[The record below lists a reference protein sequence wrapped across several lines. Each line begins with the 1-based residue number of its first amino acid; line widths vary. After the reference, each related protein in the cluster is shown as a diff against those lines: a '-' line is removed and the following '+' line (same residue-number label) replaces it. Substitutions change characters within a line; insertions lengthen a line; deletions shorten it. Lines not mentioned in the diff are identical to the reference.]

1 MKMIEVYFKSKIV
14 KNWILS
20 IESDLDKI
28 VEFNYHSTLES
39 LKNELDI
46 KIKSTIAIVDFTDSN
61 FSFYTKNYFGNA
73 KNIKFIGIGTKLEIS
88 DLKIIVD
95 SNIDAFIEVG
105 NSSIEL
111 IKAIK
116 NIKNNQKYFCEQTKE
131 QILTELIVQIENG
144 NNEIKVLKSINSNE
158 LTDLNARKPLDLKV
172 ETLTEKEKKVT
183 QLLTQGLSYKEIA
196 NILGVTSFAINQNA
210 KNIYK
215 KLKVRSRSEL
225 SYRIFN

>member
-1 MKMIEVYFKSKIV
+1 MIEVYFKSKIV

-20 IESDLDKI
+20 IAPDLDKI
-28 VEFNYHSTLES
+28 VEFNYHLTLES

-46 KIKSTIAIVDFTDSN
+46 KLKSTIAIVDLTDSN
-61 FSFYTKNYFGNA
+61 FSLYTKNYFGNA

-88 DLKIIVD
+88 DLKTIVD

-116 NIKNNQKYFCEQTKE
+116 SIKINQRYFCEQTKE
-131 QILTELIVQIENG
+131 QILRELIVQIENS

-172 ETLTEKEKKVT
+172 ETLTEKEKRLHNSLHKDFH
-183 QLLTQGLSYKEIA
+183 I
-196 NILGVTSFAINQNA
+196 
-210 KNIYK
+210 K
-215 KLKVRSRSEL
+215 K
-225 SYRIFN
+225 

>member
-1 MKMIEVYFKSKIV
+1 MIEVYFKSKIV
-14 KNWILS
+14 KNWISS
-20 IESDLDKI
+20 IEADLDKI
-28 VEFNYHSTLES
+28 VEFNYHLTLES

-46 KIKSTIAIVDFTDSN
+46 KLKLTIAIVDLTDSN
-61 FSFYTKNYFGNA
+61 FSLYTKNYFGNA

-88 DLKIIVD
+88 DLKTIVD
-95 SNIDAFIEVG
+95 SNIDSFIEVG

-116 NIKNNQKYFCEQTKE
+116 SIKNNQKYFCEQTKE
-131 QILTELIVQIENG
+131 QILRELIVQIENG

>member
-1 MKMIEVYFKSKIV
+1 MIEVYFKSKIV

-20 IESDLDKI
+20 IAPDLDKI
-28 VEFNYHSTLES
+28 VEFNYHLTLES

-46 KIKSTIAIVDFTDSN
+46 KLKSTIAIVDLTDSN
-61 FSFYTKNYFGNA
+61 FSLYTKNYFGNA

-88 DLKIIVD
+88 DLKTIVD

-116 NIKNNQKYFCEQTKE
+116 SIKNNQKYFCEQTKE
-131 QILTELIVQIENG
+131 QILRELIVQIENS

-183 QLLTQGLSYKEIA
+183 QLLAQGLSYKEIA

>member
-1 MKMIEVYFKSKIV
+1 MIEVYFKSKIV
-14 KNWILS
+14 KNWISS
-20 IESDLDKI
+20 IAADLDKI
-28 VEFNYHSTLES
+28 VEFNYHLTLES

-46 KIKSTIAIVDFTDSN
+46 KLKSTIAIVDLTDSN
-61 FSFYTKNYFGNA
+61 FSLYTKNYFGNA
-73 KNIKFIGIGTKLEIS
+73 KNIKFIGIGIKLEIS
-88 DLKIIVD
+88 DLKTIVD
-95 SNIDAFIEVG
+95 SNIDSFIEVG

-116 NIKNNQKYFCEQTKE
+116 SIKINQKYFCEQTKE
-131 QILTELIVQIENG
+131 QILRELIVQIENG

-196 NILGVTSFAINQNA
+196 NIQGVTSFAINQNA

>member
-1 MKMIEVYFKSKIV
+1 MIEVYIKSKIV
-14 KNWILS
+14 KNWISS
-20 IESDLDKI
+20 IEADLDKI
-28 VEFNYHSTLES
+28 VEFNYHLTLES

-46 KIKSTIAIVDFTDSN
+46 KLKSTIAIVDLTDSN
-61 FSFYTKNYFGNA
+61 FSLYTKNYFGNA

-88 DLKIIVD
+88 DLKTIVD
-95 SNIDAFIEVG
+95 SNIDSFIEVG

-116 NIKNNQKYFCEQTKE
+116 SIKNNQKYFCEQTKE
-131 QILTELIVQIENG
+131 QILRELIVQIENG

-158 LTDLNARKPLDLKV
+158 LIDLYARKPLDLKV

>member
-1 MKMIEVYFKSKIV
+1 MIEVYFKSKIV
-14 KNWILS
+14 KNWISS

-46 KIKSTIAIVDFTDSN
+46 KVKSTIAIVDLTDSN
-61 FSFYTKNYFGNA
+61 FSFYTKNYFGSA

-88 DLKIIVD
+88 DLKTIVD
-95 SNIDAFIEVG
+95 SNIDSFIEVG

-116 NIKNNQKYFCEQTKE
+116 SIKNNQKYFCEQTKE
-131 QILTELIVQIENG
+131 QILSELIVQIENG
-144 NNEIKVLKSINSNE
+144 NNEFKVFKSINSNE

>member
-1 MKMIEVYFKSKIV
+1 MIEVYFKSKIV
-14 KNWILS
+14 KNWISS
-20 IESDLDKI
+20 IAADLDKI
-28 VEFNYHSTLES
+28 VEFNYHLTLES

-46 KIKSTIAIVDFTDSN
+46 KLKSTIAIVDLTDSN
-61 FSFYTKNYFGNA
+61 FSLYTKNYFGDA
-73 KNIKFIGIGTKLEIS
+73 KNIKFIGIGIKLEIS
-88 DLKIIVD
+88 DLKTIVD
-95 SNIDAFIEVG
+95 SNIDSFIEVG

-116 NIKNNQKYFCEQTKE
+116 SIKINQKYFCEQTKE
-131 QILTELIVQIENG
+131 QILRELIVQIENG

>member
-1 MKMIEVYFKSKIV
+1 MIEVYFKSKIV

-20 IESDLDKI
+20 IAPDLDKI
-28 VEFNYHSTLES
+28 VEFNYHLTLES

-46 KIKSTIAIVDFTDSN
+46 KLKSTIAIVDLTDSN
-61 FSFYTKNYFGNA
+61 FSLYTKNYFGDA

-88 DLKIIVD
+88 DLKTIVD

-116 NIKNNQKYFCEQTKE
+116 SIKINQKYFCEQTKE
-131 QILTELIVQIENG
+131 QILRELIVQIENS

>member
-1 MKMIEVYFKSKIV
+1 MIEVYFKSKIV

-20 IESDLDKI
+20 IAPDLDKI
-28 VEFNYHSTLES
+28 VEFNYHLTLES

-46 KIKSTIAIVDFTDSN
+46 KLKSTIAIVDLTDSN
-61 FSFYTKNYFGNA
+61 FSLYTKNYFGDA

-88 DLKIIVD
+88 DLKTIVD

-116 NIKNNQKYFCEQTKE
+116 SIKINQKYFCEQTKE
-131 QILTELIVQIENG
+131 QILRELIVQIENS

-183 QLLTQGLSYKEIA
+183 QLLAQGLSYKEIA

>member
-1 MKMIEVYFKSKIV
+1 MIEVYFKSKIV
-14 KNWILS
+14 KNWISS
-20 IESDLDKI
+20 IEADLDKI
-28 VEFNYHSTLES
+28 VEFNYHLTLES

-46 KIKSTIAIVDFTDSN
+46 KLKLTIAIVDLTDSN
-61 FSFYTKNYFGNA
+61 FSLYTKNYFGNA

-88 DLKIIVD
+88 DLKTIVD
-95 SNIDAFIEVG
+95 SNIDSFIEVG

-116 NIKNNQKYFCEQTKE
+116 SIKINQKYFCEQTKE
-131 QILTELIVQIENG
+131 QILRELIVQIENG

>member
-1 MKMIEVYFKSKIV
+1 MIEVYFKSKIV
-14 KNWILS
+14 KNWISS
-20 IESDLDKI
+20 IEADLDKI
-28 VEFNYHSTLES
+28 VEFNYHLTLES

-46 KIKSTIAIVDFTDSN
+46 KLKLTIAIVDLTDSN
-61 FSFYTKNYFGNA
+61 FSLYTKNYFGNA

-88 DLKIIVD
+88 DLKTIVD
-95 SNIDAFIEVG
+95 SNIDSFIEVG

-116 NIKNNQKYFCEQTKE
+116 SIKINQKYFCEQTKE
-131 QILTELIVQIENG
+131 QILRELIVQIENG

-158 LTDLNARKPLDLKV
+158 LIDLNARKPLDLKV

>member
-1 MKMIEVYFKSKIV
+1 MIEVYFKSKIV

-20 IESDLDKI
+20 IEADLDKI
-28 VEFNYHSTLES
+28 VEFNYHLTLES

-46 KIKSTIAIVDFTDSN
+46 KLKSTIAIVDLTDSN
-61 FSFYTKNYFGNA
+61 FSLYTKNYFGNA

-88 DLKIIVD
+88 DLKTIVD
-95 SNIDAFIEVG
+95 SNVDSFIEVG

-116 NIKNNQKYFCEQTKE
+116 SIKNNQKYFCEQTKE
-131 QILTELIVQIENG
+131 QILRELIVQIENG

-158 LTDLNARKPLDLKV
+158 LIDLYARKPLDLKV

>member
-1 MKMIEVYFKSKIV
+1 MIEVYFKSKIV

-20 IESDLDKI
+20 IAPDLDKI
-28 VEFNYHSTLES
+28 VEFNYHLTLES

-46 KIKSTIAIVDFTDSN
+46 KLKSTIAIVDLTDSN
-61 FSFYTKNYFGNA
+61 FSLYTKNYFGNA

-88 DLKIIVD
+88 DLKTIVD

-116 NIKNNQKYFCEQTKE
+116 SIKINQKYFCEQTKE
-131 QILTELIVQIENG
+131 QILRELIVQIENS

>member
-1 MKMIEVYFKSKIV
+1 MIEVYFKSKIV
-14 KNWILS
+14 KNWISS

-46 KIKSTIAIVDFTDSN
+46 KMKSTIAIVDLTDSN
-61 FSFYTKNYFGNA
+61 FSLYTKNYFGNA
-73 KNIKFIGIGTKLEIS
+73 KYIKFIGIGIKLEIS
-88 DLKIIVD
+88 DLKTIVD
-95 SNIDAFIEVG
+95 SNIDSFIEVG

-116 NIKNNQKYFCEQTKE
+116 SIKNNQKYFCEQTKE
-131 QILTELIVQIENG
+131 QILSELIVQIENG
-144 NNEIKVLKSINSNE
+144 NNEFKVFKSINSNE

>member
-1 MKMIEVYFKSKIV
+1 MIEVYFKSKIV

-20 IESDLDKI
+20 IEADLDKI
-28 VEFNYHSTLES
+28 VEFNYHLTLES

-46 KIKSTIAIVDFTDSN
+46 KLKSTIAIVDLTDSN
-61 FSFYTKNYFGNA
+61 FSLYTKNYFGNA

-88 DLKIIVD
+88 DLKTIVD
-95 SNIDAFIEVG
+95 SNVDAFIEVG

-116 NIKNNQKYFCEQTKE
+116 SIKNSQKYFCEQTKE
-131 QILTELIVQIENG
+131 QILRELIVQIENG

>member
-1 MKMIEVYFKSKIV
+1 MIEVYFKSKIV
-14 KNWILS
+14 KNWISS
-20 IESDLDKI
+20 IEADLDKI
-28 VEFNYHSTLES
+28 VEFNYHLTLES

-46 KIKSTIAIVDFTDSN
+46 KLKSTIAIVDLTDSN
-61 FSFYTKNYFGNA
+61 FSLYTKNYFGNA
-73 KNIKFIGIGTKLEIS
+73 KNIKFIGVGTKLEIS
-88 DLKIIVD
+88 DLKTIVD
-95 SNIDAFIEVG
+95 SNIDSFIEVG

-116 NIKNNQKYFCEQTKE
+116 SIKINQKYFCEQTKE
-131 QILTELIVQIENG
+131 QILRELIVQIENG

>member
-1 MKMIEVYFKSKIV
+1 MIEVYFKSKIV

-20 IESDLDKI
+20 IAPDLDKI
-28 VEFNYHSTLES
+28 VEFNYHLTLES

-46 KIKSTIAIVDFTDSN
+46 KLKSTIAIVDLTDSN
-61 FSFYTKNYFGNA
+61 FSLYTKNYFGNA
-73 KNIKFIGIGTKLEIS
+73 KNIKFIGIGIKLEIS
-88 DLKIIVD
+88 DLKTIVD

-116 NIKNNQKYFCEQTKE
+116 SIKINQKYFCEQTKE
-131 QILTELIVQIENG
+131 QILRELIVQIENS

>member
-1 MKMIEVYFKSKIV
+1 MIEVYFKSKIV

-20 IESDLDKI
+20 IAPDLDKI
-28 VEFNYHSTLES
+28 VEFNYHLTLES

-46 KIKSTIAIVDFTDSN
+46 KLKSTIAIVDLTDSN
-61 FSFYTKNYFGNA
+61 FSLYTKNYFGDA

-88 DLKIIVD
+88 DLKTIVD

-116 NIKNNQKYFCEQTKE
+116 SLKNNQKYFCEQTKE
-131 QILTELIVQIENG
+131 QILRELIVQIENS

-183 QLLTQGLSYKEIA
+183 QLLAQGLSYKEIA

>member
-1 MKMIEVYFKSKIV
+1 MIEVYIKSKIV
-14 KNWILS
+14 KNWISS
-20 IESDLDKI
+20 IEADLDKI
-28 VEFNYHSTLES
+28 VEFNYHLTLES

-46 KIKSTIAIVDFTDSN
+46 KLKSTIAIVDLTDSN
-61 FSFYTKNYFGNA
+61 FSLYTKNYFGNA

-88 DLKIIVD
+88 DLKTIVD
-95 SNIDAFIEVG
+95 SNVDSFIEVG

-116 NIKNNQKYFCEQTKE
+116 SIKNNQKYFCEQTKE
-131 QILTELIVQIENG
+131 QILRELIVQIENG

-158 LTDLNARKPLDLKV
+158 LIDLYARKPLDLKV

>member
-1 MKMIEVYFKSKIV
+1 MIEVYFKSKIV

-20 IESDLDKI
+20 IAPDLDKI
-28 VEFNYHSTLES
+28 VEFNYHLTLES

-46 KIKSTIAIVDFTDSN
+46 KLKSTIAIVDLTDSN
-61 FSFYTKNYFGNA
+61 FSLYTKNYFGNA

-88 DLKIIVD
+88 DLKTIVD

-116 NIKNNQKYFCEQTKE
+116 SIKINQRYFCEQTKE
-131 QILTELIVQIENG
+131 QILRELIVQIENS

>member
-1 MKMIEVYFKSKIV
+1 MIEVYFKSKIV

-20 IESDLDKI
+20 IAPDLDKI
-28 VEFNYHSTLES
+28 VEFNYHLTLES

-46 KIKSTIAIVDFTDSN
+46 KLKSTIAIVDLTDSN
-61 FSFYTKNYFGNA
+61 FSLYTKNYFGNA

-88 DLKIIVD
+88 DLKTIVD

-116 NIKNNQKYFCEQTKE
+116 SIKINQKYFCEQTKE
-131 QILTELIVQIENG
+131 QILRELIVQIENS

-158 LTDLNARKPLDLKV
+158 LIDLYARKPLDLKV

>member
-1 MKMIEVYFKSKIV
+1 MIEVYIKSKIV
-14 KNWILS
+14 KNWISS
-20 IESDLDKI
+20 IEADLDKI
-28 VEFNYHSTLES
+28 VEFNYHLTLES

-46 KIKSTIAIVDFTDSN
+46 KLKSTIAIVDLTDSN
-61 FSFYTKNYFGNA
+61 FSLYTKNYFGNA

-88 DLKIIVD
+88 DLKTIVD
-95 SNIDAFIEVG
+95 SNVDSFIEVG
-105 NSSIEL
+105 SSSIEL

-116 NIKNNQKYFCEQTKE
+116 SIKNNQKYFCEQTKE
-131 QILTELIVQIENG
+131 QILRELIVQIENG

>member
-1 MKMIEVYFKSKIV
+1 MIEVYFKSKIV
-14 KNWILS
+14 KNWISS
-20 IESDLDKI
+20 IEADLDKI
-28 VEFNYHSTLES
+28 VEFNYHLTLES

-46 KIKSTIAIVDFTDSN
+46 KLKSTIAIVDLTDSN
-61 FSFYTKNYFGNA
+61 FSLYTKNYFGNA

-88 DLKIIVD
+88 DLKTIVD
-95 SNIDAFIEVG
+95 SNVDAFIEVG

-116 NIKNNQKYFCEQTKE
+116 SIKNSQKYFCEQTKE
-131 QILTELIVQIENG
+131 QILRELIVQIENG

>member
-14 KNWILS
+14 KNWISS

-46 KIKSTIAIVDFTDSN
+46 KMKSTIAIVDLTDSN
-61 FSFYTKNYFGNA
+61 FSLYTKNYFGNA
-73 KNIKFIGIGTKLEIS
+73 KSIKFIGIGTKLEIS
-88 DLKIIVD
+88 DLKTIVD
-95 SNIDAFIEVG
+95 SNIDSFIEVG

-116 NIKNNQKYFCEQTKE
+116 SIKNNQKYFCEQTKE
-131 QILTELIVQIENG
+131 QILSELIVQIENG

>member
-1 MKMIEVYFKSKIV
+1 MIEVYFKSKIV

-20 IESDLDKI
+20 IEADLDKI
-28 VEFNYHSTLES
+28 VEFNYHLTLES

-46 KIKSTIAIVDFTDSN
+46 KLKSTIAIVDLTDSN
-61 FSFYTKNYFGNA
+61 FSLYTKNYFGNA
-73 KNIKFIGIGTKLEIS
+73 KNIKFIGIGIKLEIS
-88 DLKIIVD
+88 DLKTIVD
-95 SNIDAFIEVG
+95 SNVDSFVEVG

-116 NIKNNQKYFCEQTKE
+116 SLKNNQKYFCEQTKE
-131 QILTELIVQIENG
+131 QILRELIVQIENG

-158 LTDLNARKPLDLKV
+158 LIDLNARKPLDLKV

>member
-1 MKMIEVYFKSKIV
+1 MIEVYFKSKIV
-14 KNWILS
+14 KNWISS
-20 IESDLDKI
+20 IEADLDKI
-28 VEFNYHSTLES
+28 VEFNYHLTLES

-46 KIKSTIAIVDFTDSN
+46 KLKSTIAIVDLTDSN
-61 FSFYTKNYFGNA
+61 FSLYTKNYFGNA

-88 DLKIIVD
+88 DLKTIVD
-95 SNIDAFIEVG
+95 SNIDSFIEVG

-116 NIKNNQKYFCEQTKE
+116 SIKINQKYFCEQTKE
-131 QILTELIVQIENG
+131 QILRELIVQIENG

-158 LTDLNARKPLDLKV
+158 LTDLNARKPLDLNV

>member
-1 MKMIEVYFKSKIV
+1 MIEVYFKSKIV
-14 KNWILS
+14 KNWISS
-20 IESDLDKI
+20 IEADLDKI
-28 VEFNYHSTLES
+28 VEFNYHLTLES

-46 KIKSTIAIVDFTDSN
+46 KLKLTIAIVDLTDSN
-61 FSFYTKNYFGNA
+61 FSLYTKNYFGNA

-88 DLKIIVD
+88 DLKTIVD

-116 NIKNNQKYFCEQTKE
+116 SIKINQKYFCEQTKE
-131 QILTELIVQIENG
+131 QILRELIVQIENG

>member
-1 MKMIEVYFKSKIV
+1 MIEVYFKSKIV

-20 IESDLDKI
+20 IAPDLDKI
-28 VEFNYHSTLES
+28 VEFNYHLTLES

-46 KIKSTIAIVDFTDSN
+46 KLKSTIAIVDLTDSN
-61 FSFYTKNYFGNA
+61 FSLYTKNYFGDA
-73 KNIKFIGIGTKLEIS
+73 KNIKFIGIGIKLEIS
-88 DLKIIVD
+88 DLKTIVD
-95 SNIDAFIEVG
+95 SNIDSFIEVG

-116 NIKNNQKYFCEQTKE
+116 SIKINQKYFCEQTKE
-131 QILTELIVQIENG
+131 QILRELIVQIENS

-183 QLLTQGLSYKEIA
+183 QLLAQGLSYKEIA